1 MWWFIS
7 PTIVFGDDA
16 LEHLRTVRGT
26 RALIVTDAEI
36 RRLGFV
42 DEVSKYLTE
51 TGKQIHVFDQVEA
64 EPSLE
69 NVTAGALVANDFQPD
84 LIVALGGGSCIDA
97 AKAIWIEFEH
107 PELRLEEVSALT
119 ELGPRKTGLVAIPTT
134 SGSGSD
140 ASWYAVITNKTER
153 VKIDYITSHELVP
166 DMSILD
172 PRFCA
177 KMPKALTAHTGLDAL
192 TQGIEAYVTTWRTDF
207 SDALAMR
214 AILLAFRYLERSYNN
229 PNDLEAREK
238 MHNAGSLSGLAC
250 SNSQF
255 GMAHS
260 MGHALGATYHMVHGL
275 SVAISNLYVI
285 PYGGKVVSKRYAEIA
300 YALGIRAST
309 PEDATDRLVESLAA
323 LMKRLDQPTTLA
335 EFGIKREELARDMK
349 SLIDKTNMSGATFVA
364 PRIPSSEELE
374 KLYFCAFE
382 GSKVDF

>member
-7 PTIVFGDDA
+7 PTIAFGSDA

-69 NVTAGALVANDFQPD
+69 NVAAGALVANDFQPD

-97 AKAIWIEFEH
+97 AKAIWIEYEH

-140 ASWYAVITNKTER
+140 ASWYAIITNKTER

-166 DMSILD
+166 DVSILD

-214 AILLAFRYLERSYNN
+214 AIQLAFRYLERSYNN

-285 PYGGKVVSKRYAEIA
+285 PYGGKVVSERYAEIA